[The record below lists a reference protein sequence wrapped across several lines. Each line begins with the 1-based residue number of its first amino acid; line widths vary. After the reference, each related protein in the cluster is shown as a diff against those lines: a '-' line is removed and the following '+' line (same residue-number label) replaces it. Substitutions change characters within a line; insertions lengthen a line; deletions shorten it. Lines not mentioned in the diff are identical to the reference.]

1 MAAACPR
8 AAGIHRAPHRPAA
21 AALSDRRRGRRRSR
35 LPLGLPGEGARAERA
50 ALVLGKHLDALLGV
64 LEVAST
70 APGQPNAFLEDLQR
84 FLQRKVTGLEPA
96 HDLLEPGQAVLKLK
110 AGHPAPSC
118 R

>member
-21 AALSDRRRGRRRSR
+21 AALSDRLRGRRRSR

-64 LEVAST
+64 LEVAGA
-70 APGQPNAFLEDLQR
+70 APGQSDAFLEDPQR

-96 HDLLEPGQAVLKLK
+96 HDLLEPGQQSSNLRSVL
-110 AGHPAPSC
+110 P
-118 R
+118 